1 MVLFLKLKQGQG
13 GMNQRISQNSCSEA
27 SSDMRKRNNHKFS
40 VWFLVWMVVSNIFYF
55 YPYLEKIPILTNIF
69 QMGWNRQPVV
79 IYPFFVLMVW
89 ILEVCFAYIHQGGEM
104 WVFSVFKI
112 YSWSQTKLGFDLRC
126 ASQGS
131 KWIIW
136 VTQYL
141 SGRDWAK
148 TNKINSLS
156 KFQGLLYVFSLDSL
170 SWWFCFFRILQWYN
184 QHIFQH
190 HLGNILGTVSNHLKH
205 I

>member
-40 VWFLVWMVVSNIFYF
+40 VWFLVWVVVSNIFYF

-112 YSWSQTKLGFDLRC
+112 YDP
-126 ASQGS
+126 GS
-131 KWIIW
+131 RFATTPPPPPHGMVPKPAFCSIPHENVVFAVFFAWW
-136 VTQYL
+136 VA
-141 SGRDWAK
+141 GVVRNPA
-148 TNKINSLS
+148 NSLDFCNQPS
-156 KFQGLLYVFSLDSL
+156 ENVLFAMFRLRHRGVVPPRPLLFL
-170 SWWFCFFRILQWYN
+170 RQI
-184 QHIFQH
+184 I
-190 HLGNILGTVSNHLKH
+190 I
-205 I
+205 

>member
-1 MVLFLKLKQGQG
+1 MVRSYLLRTAWEPMGIETIMKLQYT
-13 GMNQRISQNSCSEA
+13 RWWFWI
-27 SSDMRKRNNHKFS
+27 FS
-40 VWFLVWMVVSNIFYF
+40 MFTPIWN
-55 YPYLEKIPILTNIF
+55 KIPISTNIF

-170 SWWFCFFRILQWYN
+170 SWWFCFFGFYN
-184 QHIFQH
+184 GIINIFFSTIWGIY
-190 HLGNILGTVSNHLKH
+190 LELFPTISSTSKPWSCLVFRDGIA
-205 I
+205 